1 MPSPE
6 VIDLT
11 LSDDEIQ
18 PDPIRSDQGPPTP
31 TQATNRFRTSSSTPL
46 TSGINR
52 TRRILPVI
60 QGTFAAI
67 ERAENYLPDRIPST
81 TPGADPPRDA
91 RDSGSARSHS
101 THLET
106 SSSDRHKWSPT
117 RSSTR
122 YQDQISVKCTS
133 RTLRMP
139 SFTRA
144 AHAQPSPSN
153 FPRRDS
159 NFGERTRSR
168 GTTLGERNF
177 PTSPQ
182 NKITKLTHCS
192 IYVPMRTIS
201 TPQTK

>member
-1 MPSPE
+1 MLCTGHRE
-6 VIDLT
+6 F
-11 LSDDEIQ
+11 
-18 PDPIRSDQGPPTP
+18 G
-31 TQATNRFRTSSSTPL
+31 TNRMKFCRSKMLYILDNVILCVYDVYFDCGAPIQSYASL
-46 TSGINR
+46 VYLGRHAS
-52 TRRILPVI
+52 RRM
-60 QGTFAAI
+60 QSC
-67 ERAENYLPDRIPST
+67 DRIPST
-81 TPGADPPRDA
+81 TPGAEPPRDA

-106 SSSDRHKWSPT
+106 SSSDRPKWSPT

-122 YQDQISVKCTS
+122 YQDQISVKCTR
-133 RTLRMP
+133 RTLRMTR
-139 SFTRA
+139 FTRA
-144 AHAQPSPSN
+144 AHAQPSLSN

-182 NKITKLTHCS
+182 NKKTKLTHCS

-201 TPQTK
+201 TSHAK

>member
-1 MPSPE
+1 MRGCSRWIPHGDCDSTKKRSAE
-6 VIDLT
+6 CQVILFCALPDVWHQHT
-11 LSDDEIQ
+11 SCVRPQLS
-18 PDPIRSDQGPPTP
+18 
-31 TQATNRFRTSSSTPL
+31 F
-46 TSGINR
+46 
-52 TRRILPVI
+52 PVYW
-60 QGTFAAI
+60 G
-67 ERAENYLPDRIPST
+67 RCDRIPST
-81 TPGADPPRDA
+81 TPGAEPPRDA

-106 SSSDRHKWSPT
+106 SSSDRPKWSPT

-122 YQDQISVKCTS
+122 YQDLISVKCTR

-144 AHAQPSPSN
+144 ALAQPSLSN

-168 GTTLGERNF
+168 GTTLGEQNF

>member
-1 MPSPE
+1 MS
-6 VIDLT
+6 VLYKSLMFFASLCILDVHLT
-11 LSDDEIQ
+11 SFH
-18 PDPIRSDQGPPTP
+18 S
-31 TQATNRFRTSSSTPL
+31 ASSRFLRVPVCSSSGLLLIGPEASHL
-46 TSGINR
+46 
-52 TRRILPVI
+52 
-60 QGTFAAI
+60 A
-67 ERAENYLPDRIPST
+67 DRIPST
-81 TPGADPPRDA
+81 TPGAEPPRDA

-106 SSSDRHKWSPT
+106 SSSDRPKWSPT

-122 YQDQISVKCTS
+122 YQDQISVKCTR
-133 RTLRMP
+133 RTLHMP

-144 AHAQPSPSN
+144 AHAQPSLSN

-168 GTTLGERNF
+168 GTTLGEQNF

-182 NKITKLTHCS
+182 NKRTKLTHCS

-201 TPQTK
+201 TSHTK

>member
-1 MPSPE
+1 MAGAIAHELFQGSFDTFRDKKLDTVYAE
-6 VIDLT
+6 MKILRELAVG
-11 LSDDEIQ
+11 EGR
-18 PDPIRSDQGPPTP
+18 IR
-31 TQATNRFRTSSSTPL
+31 
-46 TSGINR
+46 
-52 TRRILPVI
+52 
-60 QGTFAAI
+60 
-67 ERAENYLPDRIPST
+67 DRIPST
-81 TPGADPPRDA
+81 TPGAEPPRDA

-106 SSSDRHKWSPT
+106 SSSDRPKWSPT

-122 YQDQISVKCTS
+122 YQDQISVKCTR

-144 AHAQPSPSN
+144 AHAQPSLSD

-159 NFGERTRSR
+159 NFGEWTRSR